1 MNEVILFLCFQMIVI
16 TSQICDDEI
25 KEMRDILKQ
34 QQQSL

>member
-1 MNEVILFLCFQMIVI
+1 MIVI